1 MYKTGTFS
9 VWGLVATFQAFQ
21 HGLGAFL
28 ATRLILGITEA
39 GFVPASLF
47 TIGRWYKK
55 DETTKRFAWFFIGS
69 GIASGC
75 SGLLAYGVLHMRDIA
90 GLRGWQWLFI
100 LEGTLTVLVGIAFLF
115 LFPKGTS
122 NPVSILGIRFFN
134 EREARILTER
144 VLRDDPAKA
153 QPRLYV
159 SSAELKSALTNWR
172 ILPHMMLTILGLA
185 PTTAL
190 GSYAPTLINLYGFDR
205 LKSNLMVSVGSWLSL
220 PFELAW
226 GIFADWTG
234 VRGPWVWLGTLIQF
248 GLFLGNRLV
257 IDSDSK
263 ELRFGILVVSMGF
276 SNTFRKSPSLG
287 KSDELL

>member
-1 MYKTGTFS
+1 MKGSDEKQLHTEVPSQGDP
-9 VWGLVATFQAFQ
+9 VGLNDPQLEWAETEEKAILRKSNALTDFFLKDVGIQQNEFNIGQQLFAAGVLVLQAFQ

-55 DETTKRFAWFFIGS
+55 DETTKRFAWFFTGS

-115 LFPKGTS
+115 LFPKSTS
-122 NPVSILGIRFFN
+122 NPVSILGTRFFN

-159 SSAELKSALTNWR
+159 SSAELKSAMLS
-172 ILPHMMLTILGLA
+172 ILLGFLSTQGLLA
-185 PTTAL
+185 REQ
-190 GSYAPTLINLYGFDR
+190 F
-205 LKSNLMVSVGSWLSL
+205 KWHSL
-220 PFELAW
+220 
-226 GIFADWTG
+226 
-234 VRGPWVWLGTLIQF
+234 
-248 GLFLGNRLV
+248 
-257 IDSDSK
+257 
-263 ELRFGILVVSMGF
+263 
-276 SNTFRKSPSLG
+276 
-287 KSDELL
+287 